1 MKTVSETERRESGRN
16 SVRKSE
22 RLRPFSVTIF
32 VPAGDPEGIRVIDK
46 PNWIGKGIVFPRSL
60 FDEEVRSREEL
71 KLPGVY
77 VLWDAGGSEQLPS
90 VYVGE
95 AAVLLPRLDSHAK
108 SKDFWTHGVAFISKD
123 QKSLNKAHVQYLE
136 ARLMRLADEAKRCEL
151 HNSTRPQIPGLSD
164 VDMAVAEP
172 YLADMLL
179 CLPIVGVSFFKKPRG
194 TAGKSRK
201 LFLSSKG
208 IQASGYKEPDCFVVL
223 AGSQAVK
230 NEVASIRTNLSDLR
244 KELLNKG
251 IFEDTGT
258 THFLVKDHHFD
269 TPSTAAG
276 VLLGSSS
283 NGLNEWKDAEGRSLN
298 EIQAA
303 EMETP

>member
-1 MKTVSETERRESGRN
+1 METVSETERRELG
-16 SVRKSE
+16 
-22 RLRPFSVTIF
+22 FSVTIF
-32 VPAGDPEGIRVIDK
+32 VPAGDPEGIRVINK

-60 FDEEVRSREEL
+60 FDDEVRSREEL
-71 KLPGVY
+71 KRPGVY
-77 VLWDAGGSEQLPS
+77 VLWDAGGSGQLPS
-90 VYVGE
+90 AYVGE

-136 ARLMRLADEAKRCEL
+136 ARLMQLADEAKRCEL
-151 HNSTRPQIPGLSD
+151 HNSTRPQVPGLSD
-164 VDMAVAEP
+164 VDREVAES
-172 YLADMLL
+172 YLANMLL

-201 LFLSSKG
+201 LSLSSKG
-208 IQASGYKEPDCFVVL
+208 IQACGYEKPDGGFVVL

-230 NEVASIRTNLSDLR
+230 NEVPYIHTFLSNLR
-244 KELLNKG
+244 KTLLNEE
-251 IFEDTGT
+251 IFKDTGT
-258 THFLVKDHHFD
+258 TYCLVKNHTF
-269 TPSTAAG
+269 TSPSTAAG
-276 VLLGSSS
+276 VLLGSPS
-283 NGLNEWKDAEGRSLN
+283 NGRTQWKDAEGRSLK